1 MLILWRQRIEPT
13 RRINE
18 ELDNMKALVS
28 GGNGFIGSHLLDQL
42 VKSDWEVAVLD
53 PNEDVTITYHPRCV
67 LSAGI

>member
-1 MLILWRQRIEPT
+1 
-13 RRINE
+13 
-18 ELDNMKALVS
+18 MKALVS